1 MLAAPDL
8 PAAACPTRPMGRVP
22 TTDRSGSCCRAG
34 AGRRRTSPTG
44 RAGGHELAFDLH
56 LLSETRCSWGEG
68 RSLWPTGWSVPRLP
82 CPLLNT
88 PNPHLDA
95 LPCPPL
101 GARSPHPPG
110 RPTHPWGMA
119 VSHPRNLCG
128 HRPADQALGLSVREA
143 DTAPRPVQ
151 LSHRTWDP
159 HREGPAGAGQ
169 VTARVTSAP
178 GAETYTFCSG
188 AANTGVVSHVIA
200 AGTPGGPGSVL
211 GGEPG
216 EQEEQVL
223 GSKASPRSG
232 LGKGLGA
239 PGSFPPSADPC
250 GHLRAHRPHK
260 AVPMR
265 CGARCAPS
273 EHTGPTSCTLPP
285 HCASGETPGPD
296 SQRG

>member
-1 MLAAPDL
+1 MANRLECPPTPM
-8 PAAACPTRPMGRVP
+8 PAAQHPKPPLRCTPMPSLGSTVSTPAWPPHTPVGHGRQ
-22 TTDRSGSCCRAG
+22 
-34 AGRRRTSPTG
+34 SPTQPLRAPSCGPGPGTLGEGG
-44 RAGGHELAFDLH
+44 RHGPSSGGA
-56 LLSETRCSWGEG
+56 RCS
-68 RSLWPTGWSVPRLP
+68 
-82 CPLLNT
+82 
-88 PNPHLDA
+88 
-95 LPCPPL
+95 
-101 GARSPHPPG
+101 
-110 RPTHPWGMA
+110 
-119 VSHPRNLCG
+119 
-128 HRPADQALGLSVREA
+128 
-143 DTAPRPVQ
+143 PRPVQ